1 MFRKST
7 INKQLDMF
15 SSPAQMMG
23 KRESNQYDDPNA
35 WHNRFYREVTS
46 KVDEDIFKPLFSD
59 GKANGKDGRPNAPI
73 RIIFAMRVL
82 KEGCG
87 CSDESLY
94 EPGKT
99 HIKIQ
104 RLYRLNKLRIRYCHK
119 IKNILLFI

>member
-7 INKQLDMF
+7 INQQLDMF
-15 SSPAQMMG
+15 SSPVQMMG

-35 WHNRFYREVTS
+35 WHNKFYREVTR

-94 EPGKT
+94 E
-99 HIKIQ
+99 Q
-104 RLYRLNKLRIRYCHK
+104 CRY
-119 IKNILLFI
+119 NLLFRAALGLFNLSDSCPFH

>member
-7 INKQLDMF
+7 INTQLDIF

-35 WHNRFYREVTS
+35 WHNKFYREVTS

-73 RIIFAMRVL
+73 RMLFAMRVL
-82 KEGCG
+82 
-87 CSDESLY
+87 
-94 EPGKT
+94 
-99 HIKIQ
+99 
-104 RLYRLNKLRIRYCHK
+104 
-119 IKNILLFI
+119 